1 MEKKM
6 VQYLAGISPF
16 STLPETELNQ
26 IALALSVKKIPK
38 NTVLSVQGKATFEEI
53 VIIKQGSLELFY
65 DINGK
70 KLLSSFLNPGQVCG
84 GIALLMNS
92 GIAARTVVVA
102 ADSELYALS
111 KEKFLD
117 ICNRFHA
124 FSGFFEKSYNKRM
137 ENEFYTSI
145 ISTEHAFR
153 FVADIVP
160 FSFLPESE
168 LEKISYKLSLAY
180 YPKNTVLFIQDQ
192 SIVQNLYI
200 LQKGAAQRYYE
211 EDGKKTL
218 RALLSEGDLHGG
230 ISMLVNDG
238 VSVRTLE
245 VEEESYFYT
254 LSKEIFLDLCTR
266 FETFSD
272 FFTDTFG
279 KRMLNRSYASIIT
292 KSTLPQHEGMQFFN
306 HNVESVFNRE
316 LVHCDTDASI
326 HDAADVMT
334 RVGCSSIFI
343 KAAGGDFIG
352 VVTDKDLRSKV
363 VATGYNIQNPVSK
376 IMSSPLY
383 TISSHGLIFEAL
395 LEMMRKNIKHLAV
408 TDTGGKV
415 VGAVTNHDLL
425 MEQGRSPLFL
435 IRGIHTA
442 VNMEEIIEQHNQL
455 PGQIKNLIAGGVQAK
470 NVTRLITTVSDA
482 ILRKL
487 IGFVLDEM
495 GPPPAK
501 FVFMIMGSEGRK
513 EQTLKTDQDNAI
525 VYEDVS
531 DEASDEVR
539 NYFLQFGEK
548 VCNLLDQAGYAF
560 CEGGIMTKN
569 PRWCQPFSA
578 WKKDFNGWIH
588 AAEAEDLLQSSIFFD
603 FKGAYGDMALIT
615 ELRDHLFSML
625 GGWVGFFRHLT
636 ENALHFKPPLGFFRN
651 FVVES
656 KGKHRDA
663 FDIKSAMVPIV
674 DFARIYA
681 LKHKLKETNT
691 LERLNRLYINKV
703 FSWQEYNEIDKAY
716 SFMMQLRF
724 VRQVT
729 AIIDKNDKPDNYIT
743 PKKLSNIEQ
752 TMLREIFK
760 RIGKF
765 QGKLEAEF
773 IGVR

>member
-1 MEKKM
+1 MEKNI
-6 VQYLAGISPF
+6 VQFLSGISPF
-16 STLPETELNQ
+16 STLPETEL
-26 IALALSVKKIPK
+26 I
-38 NTVLSVQGKATFEEI
+38 
-53 VIIKQGSLELFY
+53 IIKQGSLELFY
-65 DINGK
+65 ELFGK
-70 KLLSSFLNPGQVCG
+70 RLLSSFLNPGQVCG
-84 GIALLMNS
+84 GVALLMNS
-92 GIAARTVVVA
+92 GIAIRTVVAA
-102 ADSELYALS
+102 ADSELYTLS

-117 ICNRFHA
+117 ICNRFQA
-124 FSGFFEKSYNKRM
+124 FSGFFERSYKKLM
-137 ENEFYTSI
+137 ENEFYASI
-145 ISTEHAFR
+145 VSAEHAFR
-153 FVADIVP
+153 FLADIVP

-168 LEKISYKLSLAY
+168 RREISYMLSLAY

-211 EDGKKTL
+211 EAGKKNL
-218 RALLSEGDLHGG
+218 RALLGEGDLYGG

-254 LSKEIFLDLCTR
+254 LSREIFLDICTR

-279 KRMLNRSYASIIT
+279 KRMLDRSYASIIT
-292 KSTLPQHEGMQFFN
+292 KSTLPRHEGMQFFN
-306 HNVESVFNRE
+306 HNVESVFNSE
-316 LVHCDTDASI
+316 LVHCDADGSI
-326 HDAADVMT
+326 HDAANEMT
-334 RVGCSSIFI
+334 RVNCSSIFI
-343 KAAGGDFIG
+343 KAAGGDYIG

-363 VATGYNIQNPVSK
+363 ITTEYNIRKPVSK

-383 TISSHGLIFEAL
+383 TISSQALIFEAL

-415 VGAVTNHDLL
+415 VGVVTNHDLL

-435 IRGIHTA
+435 VRGIHAA
-442 VNMEEIIEQHNQL
+442 VSMKEIIEQQNQL
-455 PGQIKNLIAGGVQAK
+455 PGQIKNLISGGVQAK
-470 NVTRLITTVSDA
+470 NVTRLVTTVSDA
-482 ILRKL
+482 ILLKL
-487 IGFVLDEM
+487 IGFALNEM
-495 GPPPAK
+495 EPPPAK
-501 FVFMIMGSEGRK
+501 FVFMVMGSAGRK

-531 DEASDEVR
+531 GEASDEVR

-548 VCNLLDQAGYAF
+548 VCNMLDQAGYAF
-560 CEGGIMTKN
+560 CEGGIMAKN
-569 PRWCQPFSA
+569 PRWCQPLSA
-578 WKKDFNGWIH
+578 WKKDFNDWIH

-603 FKGAYGDMALIT
+603 FTGAYGDIALIT
-615 ELRDHLFSML
+615 ELRDYLFSTM
-625 GGWVGFFRHLT
+625 GGWAGFFRHLT

-663 FDIKSAMVPIV
+663 FDIKSAMMPIV

-703 FSWQEYNEIDKAY
+703 LSWQEYDEIDKAY

-724 VRQVT
+724 ARQLT
-729 AIIDKNDKPDNYIT
+729 TIIDDNDKPDNYIN
-743 PKKLSNIEQ
+743 PRRLSNIEQ

-760 RIGKF
+760 RIRKF
-765 QGKLEAEF
+765 QNKLEAEF
-773 IGVR
+773 IGVM